1 MGWVVSGG
9 GVFAGGLEIDPLVP
23 GTARFAQ
30 FLGQVRRGDVELAVD
45 GRRVSADELASGT
58 WQRFEVGDRGPEV
71 FAADLVP
78 ARPQRD
84 DAKAAWVAWA
94 VAAGHV
100 PDEAAGHELT
110 KAELQE
116 LPDGPDHGG

>member
-23 GTARFAQ
+23 GTARFDQ
-30 FLGQVRRGDVELAVD
+30 FLGQVRRGDLELAVD
-45 GRRVSADELASGT
+45 GRRVSADELAAGVVSAPVAA
-58 WQRFEVGDRGPEV
+58 VGVER
-71 FAADLVP
+71 P
-78 ARPQRD
+78 ARD
-84 DAKAAWVAWA
+84 DPKADWVAWA

-100 PDEAAGHELT
+100 EDEAAGHELT